1 MKGLLHKTEQGWF
14 VGPTDDMAGVIYP
27 LHPKDEEMMDSIFT
41 AKFTK
46 DVNFEIIYVDVV
58 GKEYLSNKVPYAKLV
73 NMTPDKSDEIEGL
86 IRALGKVA
94 NILGVSSSGYRYLGN
109 NGKDGG
115 QEVPHLH
122 FHIFGGEKL
131 GRMIHK

>member
-1 MKGLLHKTEQGWF
+1 MYDKNNIFAKILRGEIPCTKIYEDKFSLAFKDINPQAKVHVLVIPKGT
-14 VGPTDDMAGVIYP
+14 
-27 LHPKDEEMMDSIFT
+27 
-41 AKFTK
+41 
-46 DVNFEIIYVDVV
+46 YVDM
-58 GKEYLSNKVPYAKLV
+58 NDFAA
-73 NMTPDKSDEIEGL
+73 NAKSDEIEGL

-94 NILGVSSSGYRYLGN
+94 SILGVSTSGYRYLGN
-109 NGKDGG
+109 NGRDGG